1 MMVDPQPRRWAV
13 DTKNG
18 LTGSLSWSNTGT
30 QLTSFTGAK
39 RNKCTLVVLVLV
51 LEGMKK
57 RTRATGRAGGLCRRK
72 GKGEHCVGGGR
83 GLVLVVLVLK
93 SKDRRW

>member
-1 MMVDPQPRRWAV
+1 MDS
-13 DTKNG
+13 KNG

-51 LEGMKK
+51 WEVMKK
-57 RTRATGRAGGLCRRK
+57 TRVIGRVGGLCRRK

-83 GLVLVVLVLK
+83 VLVLVVLVLK
-93 SKDRRW
+93 SKGRRW

>member
-1 MMVDPQPRRWAV
+1 MMADPQPRRWAV

-51 LEGMKK
+51 LVGMKK
-57 RTRATGRAGGLCRRK
+57 RTR
-72 GKGEHCVGGGR
+72 VGGGR
-83 GLVLVVLVLK
+83 VLVLDVLVLK
-93 SKDRRW
+93 SKGRRW

>member
-1 MMVDPQPRRWAV
+1 M

-30 QLTSFTGAK
+30 QLMCFTGAK

-51 LEGMKK
+51 LEDMKK
-57 RTRATGRAGGLCRRK
+57 RSRVIDRSVGLCRRK
-72 GKGEHCVGGGR
+72 TKGENRFEGGNV
-83 GLVLVVLVLK
+83 LVLVVLVLK
-93 SKDRRW
+93 SKGRRW

>member
-1 MMVDPQPRRWAV
+1 M

-30 QLTSFTGAK
+30 ELTSFTGAK
-39 RNKCTLVVLVLV
+39 RDKCTLVVLVLV

-57 RTRATGRAGGLCRRK
+57 RTRVTGRAGGLCRRK

>member
-1 MMVDPQPRRWAV
+1 MMADPQPRRWAV

-51 LEGMKK
+51 LEVMKK
-57 RTRATGRAGGLCRRK
+57 RALRVFWLERIERVSL
-72 GKGEHCVGGGR
+72 H
-83 GLVLVVLVLK
+83 
-93 SKDRRW
+93 KD

>member
-1 MMVDPQPRRWAV
+1 
-13 DTKNG
+13 
-18 LTGSLSWSNTGT
+18 
-30 QLTSFTGAK
+30 
-39 RNKCTLVVLVLV
+39 LVVLVLV

-57 RTRATGRAGGLCRRK
+57 RTRVTGRAGGLCRRK